1 MPNSPAKIL
10 IVDDSAINSSVVENF
25 VKDIGYQALVAA
37 DGEGAIECI
46 RTHFPDLVLLDIMMP
61 GISGI
66 EVLERIKNDQ
76 AMATISV
83 IMLSGNDE
91 IETVVKCIQMG
102 AEDFLTKP
110 VNMTLL
116 STRIK
121 NCLQRKHAMQQ
132 AEKLG

>member
-10 IVDDSAINSSVVENF
+10 VVDDSAINSSVVENF

-37 DGEGAIECI
+37 DGEGALECI

-66 EVLERIKNDQ
+66 EVLERIKSDQ
-76 AMATISV
+76 SIATISV

-102 AEDFLTKP
+102 AEDF
-110 VNMTLL
+110 
-116 STRIK
+116 
-121 NCLQRKHAMQQ
+121 
-132 AEKLG
+132 